1 MRGEGQN
8 FSVAVLLGLKLFSVL
23 LFLIK
28 DLVEL
33 KCFSNPKFSKQYH
46 CFLHREWCLYFSD
59 NLICVTLKKEIGFVL
74 SQLGDSISVNLKGK
88 QEKRSQLHIVIMM
101 KQMWSSNWYAPTA

>member
-88 QEKRSQLHIVIMM
+88 QEKRSHFVLTCFFQRIMFILL
-101 KQMWSSNWYAPTA
+101 